1 MTRLIPK
8 YSQLSPWGCHA
19 ITDTP
24 IIRATTKSQAKI
36 NCRHLIEINSRYYG
50 LSQIRTLTQGPTV
63 SAMKDEIDVYS
74 SFYLVHC
81 SAAGNIDM
89 HAVHL
94 RFSFPL
100 KRQGLLKYTVDN
112 VSAALARLTF

>member
-1 MTRLIPK
+1 M
-8 YSQLSPWGCHA
+8 
-19 ITDTP
+19 
-24 IIRATTKSQAKI
+24 
-36 NCRHLIEINSRYYG
+36 
-50 LSQIRTLTQGPTV
+50 

-74 SFYLVHC
+74 SFYLVEC

-100 KRQGLLKYTVDN
+100 KRKGPLKYTINN
-112 VSAALARLTF
+112 VFALARLTF